1 MHAPPRVGDH
11 VRGKE
16 AAMGCGT
23 RNKIDL
29 DMLDRIVALLLALA
43 GLAERAAGA
52 PPAARCLALWALRLG
67 DAVARAYV
75 AGLPFGSAARACG
88 PGDAGCTPA
97 DALNLALSLRM
108 LAFTLQGIAARLR
121 RRPLPD
127 QPGAPLD
134 SAGWVV
140 WFVHPA
146 APRRVQRF
154 DTS

>member
-1 MHAPPRVGDH
+1 
-11 VRGKE
+11 
-16 AAMGCGT
+16 MGCGT
-23 RNKIDL
+23 RNEIDL

-52 PPAARCLALWALRLG
+52 SPAARCLALWPLSLA

-75 AGLPFGSAARACG
+75 AGLPFGSAARACR
-88 PGDAGCTPA
+88 PGAAGCDPA

-127 QPGAPLD
+127 QPGSPLD
-134 SAGWVV
+134 SAGWFV
-140 WFVHPA
+140 WFVPA
-146 APRRVQRF
+146 APRRVQRV